1 MFVFN
6 SFSLDFS
13 KFVQFI
19 YLVEFRL
26 RVSKFK
32 ADVYSFTRAFNACWE
47 YPMLEEYHGVLLYET
62 ICPSILMKGQTQ
74 TDAIFLNC
82 FISNKQLFVTE
93 IKPGMP
99 DSV

>member
-1 MFVFN
+1 M
-6 SFSLDFS
+6 LG
-13 KFVQFI
+13 
-19 YLVEFRL
+19 
-26 RVSKFK
+26 
-32 ADVYSFTRAFNACWE
+32 
-47 YPMLEEYHGVLLYET
+47 MLEEYHGVLLYET